1 MAIAK
6 MKLINIVA
14 DNDCLD
20 EVLGRFIELDDFHP
34 EPASKLVGSVHGL
47 TTLYYENPYLKM
59 LNRIREIEAE
69 MGLKIDQR
77 EVDVQE
83 CDLERIGRFIEKTHD
98 KFDQIDSNIKEIK
111 LLIQENEDAL
121 KQVKNI
127 GSLDVSLD
135 DLFGCRYLNSRVGRL
150 PLDSEEK
157 LKFYTNRPF
166 IWNSFSK
173 DNNYSWG
180 IYLTSQEFER
190 EVDNVFSSLYFERI
204 HIPDFVHGTPE
215 EAEEDLMKETAS
227 LRNDLMRL
235 EESKRELLERTR
247 NRYSIFTSVLE
258 HVSRIFEARKFVVG
272 LGGRFSIT
280 GFMAT
285 DDISGLKEKFE
296 DLENV
301 EIEVRPATNDRR
313 LTPPT
318 KLKNGWFSEPFGMFV
333 EMYGVANYEDIDPTP
348 FVALTYTLLFGIMF
362 GDVGQGLVLA
372 LLGWAMY
379 KFKDMKLGAV
389 GIRIGISSAIF
400 GLLYGS
406 VFGNEHLLDPFY
418 INVLGLPGK
427 PIHTMD
433 PGFTMTL
440 LLSAI
445 AIGAVLII
453 TTIGINIYIN
463 YKRKN
468 IVEML
473 LSHNGVAGIFLY
485 TFAIGGA
492 GLMLSGTANL
502 FNPVTLSLF
511 VGLPLLLMFLK
522 EPLERRVHGEK
533 MFPNGFGG
541 FFTEAFFELFE
552 IILSYITNT
561 MSYMRVAGF
570 VLSHAGMML
579 VVSSL
584 MEMTGNAGP
593 VVFVFGN
600 LFVMALEGLIVG
612 IQVLRLEFYE
622 MFSRYYTGDGIPF
635 KTLKE
640 TL

>member
-6 MKLINIVA
+6 MKLVNIFA
-14 DNDCLD
+14 DNEHLD
-20 EVLGRFIELDDFHP
+20 EVLAKFIELDNFHP
-34 EPASKLVGSVHGL
+34 EPASKLAGAVHGL
-47 TTLYYENPYLKM
+47 TSMYYDNPYLKM
-59 LNRIREIEAE
+59 LNRINEIVDKMHLEIVP
-69 MGLKIDQR
+69 K
-77 EVDVQE
+77 EVNVQE
-83 CDLERIGRFIEKTHD
+83 CDLSRIERFIERTYH
-98 KFDQIDSNIKEIK
+98 KFEEITSNENEIK
-111 LLIQENEDAL
+111 QLIQEDQDAL
-121 KQVKNI
+121 KQVRNI
-127 GSLDVSLD
+127 KSLDISLD
-135 DLFGCRYLNSRVGRL
+135 DLFSCRYLISRVGRL

-157 LKFYTNRPF
+157 LKFYDNRPF

-173 DNNYSWG
+173 DSNYSWG
-180 IYLTSQEFER
+180 IYITTNEFER
-190 EVDNVFSSLYFERI
+190 EVDNIFSSLYFDRI

-215 EAEEDLMKETAS
+215 EAEENLLKEIDSLNKDLLKLKES
-227 LRNDLMRL
+227 
-235 EESKRELLERTR
+235 EQELLERTR
-247 NRYSIFTSVLE
+247 DRYSLFTAVLSK
-258 HVSRIFEARKFVVG
+258 VSMIFEARKFVVG

-280 GFMAT
+280 GFMAK
-285 DDISGLKEKFE
+285 DDLDQIHKLFE
-296 DLENV
+296 GIPSV
-301 EIEVRPATNDRR
+301 EIEVRPANNDKR

-333 EMYGVANYEDIDPTP
+333 EMYGVADYKGIDPTP

-362 GDVGQGLVLA
+362 GDVGQGLVLS
-372 LLGWAMY
+372 LLGWVMY
-379 KFKDMKLGAV
+379 KFKGMKLGAV
-389 GIRIGISSAIF
+389 GIRIGISSAVF

-406 VFGNEHLLDPFY
+406 VFGNEHLLDPFF

-445 AIGAVLII
+445 AIGSVLII
-453 TTIGINIYIN
+453 STIGINIYVN
-463 YKRKN
+463 YKKKHT
-468 IVEML
+468 VEMF
-473 LSHNGVAGIFLY
+473 LSHNGVAGLVFYGFVI
-485 TFAIGGA
+485 IGA
-492 GLMLSGTANL
+492 GLMLGGIANP
-502 FNPVTLSLF
+502 FNPVTLVLF
-511 VGLPLLLMFLK
+511 VGVPLLLMFLK
-522 EPLERRVHGEK
+522 EAIERKVHGEA

-552 IILSYITNT
+552 IVLSYITNT

-593 VVFVFGN
+593 IVFIFGN
-600 LFVMALEGLIVG
+600 IFVMALEGLIVG

-640 TL
+640 YL

>member
-1 MAIAK
+1 M
-6 MKLINIVA
+6 
-14 DNDCLD
+14 
-20 EVLGRFIELDDFHP
+20 
-34 EPASKLVGSVHGL
+34 
-47 TTLYYENPYLKM
+47 YYDNPYLKM
-59 LNRIREIEAE
+59 LNRINEIVDKMHLEIVP
-69 MGLKIDQR
+69 K
-77 EVDVQE
+77 EVNVQE
-83 CDLERIGRFIEKTHD
+83 CDLSRIERFIERTYH
-98 KFDQIDSNIKEIK
+98 KFEEITSNENEIK
-111 LLIQENEDAL
+111 QLIQEDQDAL
-121 KQVKNI
+121 KQVRNI
-127 GSLDVSLD
+127 KSLDISLD
-135 DLFGCRYLNSRVGRL
+135 DLFSCRYLISRVGRL

-157 LKFYTNRPF
+157 LKFYDNRPF

-180 IYLTSQEFER
+180 IYITTNEFER
-190 EVDNVFSSLYFERI
+190 EVDNIFSSLYFDRI

-215 EAEEDLMKETAS
+215 EAEENLLKEIDSLNKDLLKLKES
-227 LRNDLMRL
+227 
-235 EESKRELLERTR
+235 EQELLERTR
-247 NRYSIFTSVLE
+247 DRYSLFTAVLSK
-258 HVSRIFEARKFVVG
+258 VSMIFEARKFVVG

-280 GFMAT
+280 GFMAK
-285 DDISGLKEKFE
+285 DDLDQIHKLFE
-296 DLENV
+296 GIPSV
-301 EIEVRPATNDRR
+301 EIEVRPANNDKR

-333 EMYGVANYEDIDPTP
+333 EMYGVADYKGIDPTP

-362 GDVGQGLVLA
+362 GDVGQGLVLS
-372 LLGWAMY
+372 LLGWVMY
-379 KFKDMKLGAV
+379 KFKGMKLGAV
-389 GIRIGISSAIF
+389 GIRIGISSAVF

-406 VFGNEHLLDPFY
+406 VFGNEHLLDPFF

-445 AIGAVLII
+445 AIGSVLII
-453 TTIGINIYIN
+453 STIGINIYVN
-463 YKRKN
+463 YKKKHT
-468 IVEML
+468 VEMF
-473 LSHNGVAGIFLY
+473 LSHNGVAGLVFYGFVI
-485 TFAIGGA
+485 IGA
-492 GLMLSGTANL
+492 GLMLGGIANP
-502 FNPVTLSLF
+502 FNPVTLVLF
-511 VGLPLLLMFLK
+511 VGVPLLLMFLK
-522 EPLERRVHGEK
+522 EAIERKVHGEA

-552 IILSYITNT
+552 IVLSYITNT

-593 VVFVFGN
+593 IVFIFGN
-600 LFVMALEGLIVG
+600 IFVMALEGLIVG

-640 TL
+640 YL